1 MQDSTNGNDFAQF
14 TIPLLVHHL
23 HNSVVLPMPCS
34 LCWPVRQHI
43 IYHFICSLSLGERI
57 GYHPCIL
64 SDQKPKLVPNNPV
77 RALCVINPVVSSRSP
92 QGPTGRAR
100 KRIHLRKK
108 QVKLATATAGSKL
121 PRLREAKLPRNRD
134 FEGTSKWFSDLQ

>member
-1 MQDSTNGNDFAQF
+1 
-14 TIPLLVHHL
+14 
-23 HNSVVLPMPCS
+23 
-34 LCWPVRQHI
+34 
-43 IYHFICSLSLGERI
+43 LGERI

-64 SDQKPKLVPNNPV
+64 GDQKPKLVSNSAP
-77 RALCVINPVVSSRSP
+77 ALFNPVVSSRSP